1 MYIGIDL
8 GTSGVKVVL
17 LNESQE
23 IIATTHQSLPISRPH
38 PLWLEQ
44 NPEDWQHATNLAML
58 ALAQQKDLTTVKA
71 IGLTGQ
77 MHSYGMTDVA
87 LRNVLNWNHQYR
99 IAVKLPVI

>member
-44 NPEDWQHATNLAML
+44 NPEDW
-58 ALAQQKDLTTVKA
+58 
-71 IGLTGQ
+71 
-77 MHSYGMTDVA
+77 
-87 LRNVLNWNHQYR
+87 
-99 IAVKLPVI
+99 